1 MDKEEEFKTIEI
13 LNGLVY
19 CNTAKKYIPKNILTI
34 ADAKRS
40 DIGNTA
46 KKYAETQIKET
57 EEQKLKIVAG
67 IFQQLERIAN
77 ALEESNKFHGV
88 HEQK

>member
-1 MDKEEEFKTIEI
+1 M
-13 LNGLVY
+13 
-19 CNTAKKYIPKNILTI
+19 AKLT
-34 ADAKRS
+34 
-40 DIGNTA
+40 
-46 KKYAETQIKET
+46 ETEVKDM

>member
-1 MDKEEEFKTIEI
+1 M
-13 LNGLVY
+13 
-19 CNTAKKYIPKNILTI
+19 AKLT
-34 ADAKRS
+34 
-40 DIGNTA
+40 
-46 KKYAETQIKET
+46 ETQIKET

-88 HEQK
+88 NEQK

>member
-1 MDKEEEFKTIEI
+1 M
-13 LNGLVY
+13 
-19 CNTAKKYIPKNILTI
+19 AKLT
-34 ADAKRS
+34 
-40 DIGNTA
+40 
-46 KKYAETQIKET
+46 ETQIKET